1 MRGVMTALTLEE
13 MTEERVLLSDRI
25 RNVLTDE
32 IASGSLPAGTALDEQ
47 QLADRFS
54 ASRTPVREALRQLS
68 VSGLV
73 DMRPRRGVIVT
84 RMTPERIMEMFEAMA
99 EIEAMSVRFATYR
112 MTPLER
118 SHLMELH
125 RSSEAMVAAEDV
137 DSYDAFNREF
147 HVAIY
152 RATHNSFLVEQ
163 AIAIRLRLSAFRR
176 TQLRQGDRLERS
188 REEHDAVMRAMA
200 QGDGDKA
207 ARRMRAHM
215 LNAASAL
222 GRYIELHR
230 SGESE

>member
-1 MRGVMTALTLEE
+1 MTVLPLEE

-32 IASGSLPAGTALDEQ
+32 IASGRLPAGSALDEQ
-47 QLADRFS
+47 QLADRFN

-73 DMRPRRGVIVT
+73 EMRPRRGVIVT

-99 EIEAMSVRFATYR
+99 EIEALCVRFATNR

-118 SHLMELH
+118 SHLMALH
-125 RSSEAMVAAEDV
+125 RSSEAMVEAGDI

-147 HVAIY
+147 HIGIY
-152 RATHNSFLVEQ
+152 RATHNNFLVEQ
-163 AIAIRLRLSAFRR
+163 AIGVRLRLSAFRR
-176 TQLRQGDRLERS
+176 TQLHQDDRLERS
-188 REEHDAVMRAMA
+188 REEHDAVMRAIA

-222 GRYIELHR
+222 GRYIELHQT
-230 SGESE
+230 EI

>member
-1 MRGVMTALTLEE
+1 MTVLPLEE
-13 MTEERVLLSDRI
+13 MTEERVLLSERI

-32 IASGSLPAGTALDEQ
+32 IASGDLPAGTALDEQ
-47 QLADRFS
+47 QLADRFN

-73 DMRPRRGVIVT
+73 EMRPRRGVIVT
-84 RMTPERIMEMFEAMA
+84 RLTPERIMEMFEAMA
-99 EIEAMSVRFATYR
+99 EIEALCVRLATYR

-125 RSSEAMVAAEDV
+125 RSSRAMVEAGDI
-137 DSYDAFNREF
+137 DSYDSFNREF
-147 HVAIY
+147 HISIY
-152 RATHNSFLVEQ
+152 RATHNNFLVDQ

-176 TQLRQGDRLERS
+176 TQLHQDDRLERS
-188 REEHDAVMRAMA
+188 REEHDAVMRAIA
-200 QGDGDKA
+200 QGDGDEA

-222 GRYIELHR
+222 GRYIELHQ
-230 SGESE
+230 GEGAG

>member
-1 MRGVMTALTLEE
+1 MTVLPLEE

-32 IASGSLPAGTALDEQ
+32 IASGRLPAGTALDEQ
-47 QLADRFS
+47 QLADRFN

-73 DMRPRRGVIVT
+73 EMRPRRGVIVT

-99 EIEAMSVRFATYR
+99 EIEALCVRFATYR

-118 SHLMELH
+118 SHLMALH
-125 RSSEAMVAAEDV
+125 RSSEVMVEAGDI

-147 HVAIY
+147 HIGIY
-152 RATHNSFLVEQ
+152 RATHNNFLVEQ
-163 AIAIRLRLSAFRR
+163 AIAVRLRLSAFRR
-176 TQLRQGDRLERS
+176 TQLHQDDRLERS
-188 REEHDAVMRAMA
+188 RDEHDAVMRAIA

-222 GRYIELHR
+222 GRYIELHQT
-230 SGESE
+230 EI